1 MTANRLILLIAA
13 AVSVWGVYHAVG
25 AYLYNHNPWRGVVV
39 LGCVAAY
46 LGFWSL
52 MLSAR
57 RARLKDQRNER

>member
-1 MTANRLILLIAA
+1 MTANRVILLIAVVVA
-13 AVSVWGVYHAVG
+13 AWGVYHAVG
-25 AYLYNHNPWRGVVV
+25 AYLFNHNPWRGVVV

-57 RARLKDQRNER
+57 RARLERQGRER